1 MRLRDSMPEI
11 NRFAIVS
18 AAIML
23 AFALTQ
29 LISFPARQLAFSVF
43 GIQLNFI
50 FDFNTVITLLTAA
63 LAAAGMDWLLLSHP
77 DKDQYESRWAY
88 LRHWIMPV
96 LTSLVIG
103 IALNAFAGEALWW
116 IVFLLGSLLLMAVFV
131 AEYNVVP
138 SEGIRHP
145 LARIGLTGLSFA
157 LFLLLAIA
165 LYAANLRLY
174 LRLPLLGLCAL
185 LVISR
190 SIYLRVGRWEVLW
203 ALVNSLILAE
213 VAVGFHYLPLPPIQI
228 GLYLVG
234 IAYGL
239 TSMVTAIKEGRKH
252 WAFWGEPAVMLILVF
267 ILSLIW
273 G

>member
-1 MRLRDSMPEI
+1 MPEI
-11 NRFAIVS
+11 DRFAIVS

-29 LISFPARQLAFSVF
+29 IISFPARSLAFSVF
-43 GIQLNFI
+43 GIQLNFT
-50 FDFNTVITLLTAA
+50 FNFNTVITLLTAA
-63 LAAAGMDWLLLSHP
+63 LAAFGMDWLILSHP
-77 DKDQYESRWAY
+77 NKHQYATRWIY
-88 LRHWIMPV
+88 VRHWIMPV

-103 IALNAFAGEALWW
+103 IALNAFAGEDLWW
-116 IVFLLGSLLLMAVFV
+116 LVYLLGSLLLMAVFV

-165 LYAANLRLY
+165 LYTANLRLY
-174 LRLPLLGLCAL
+174 LRLPLLGLGGL
-185 LVISR
+185 VVISR
-190 SIYLRVGRWEVLW
+190 SIYLRVGRWELSW

-239 TSMVTAIKEGRKH
+239 TSIVTAIKEGRKH
-252 WAFWGEPAVMLILVF
+252 WALWGEPAVMLFLVF
-267 ILSLIW
+267 VLSLIW

>member
-1 MRLRDSMPEI
+1 
-11 NRFAIVS
+11 
-18 AAIML
+18 ML

-29 LISFPARQLAFSVF
+29 LISFPARMLVFSVM
-43 GIQLNFI
+43 GIQWDFTL
-50 FDFNTVITLLTAA
+50 DFNTVVTLLTAA
-63 LAAAGMDWLLLSHP
+63 LAAVGMDWLILSHP
-77 DKDQYESRWAY
+77 DKDLYQSRWAY

-103 IALNAFAGEALWW
+103 IALNAFSGDPLWW
-116 IVFLLGSLLLMAVFV
+116 LVFLLGSLLLMAVFV

-138 SEGIRHP
+138 SEDIRHP

-157 LFLLLAIA
+157 LFLLLVIA
-165 LYAANLRLY
+165 LYSANLRLY
-174 LRLPLLGLCAL
+174 MRLPIIGLGALMVVSRAINLRIGEWAL
-185 LVISR
+185 LWSLI
-190 SIYLRVGRWEVLW
+190 
-203 ALVNSLILAE
+203 NSLILAE
-213 VAVGFHYLPLPPIQI
+213 IAVGFHYLPLPPIRI

-239 TSMVTAIKEGRKH
+239 TSLVTAFKEGRRR
-252 WAFWGEPAVMLILVF
+252 WAFWGEPAVMLAVVL

>member
-1 MRLRDSMPEI
+1 MPEI

-29 LISFPARQLAFSVF
+29 LISFPARLLVFSVF
-43 GIQLNFI
+43 GIQLNFTL
-50 FDFNTVITLLTAA
+50 DFNTVITLLTSA
-63 LAAAGMDWLLLSHP
+63 LAAIGMDWLILSHP
-77 DKDQYESRWAY
+77 DKGQYKNRWAY
-88 LRHWIMPV
+88 VRHWIMPV

-116 IVFLLGSLLLMAVFV
+116 SVFLLGSLLLMAIFI

-138 SEGIRHP
+138 SEDIRHP

-157 LFLLLAIA
+157 LFLLLSIA
-165 LYAANLRLY
+165 LYSANLRLY
-174 LRLPLLGLCAL
+174 LRLPVVGLGAMM
-185 LVISR
+185 VISR

-203 ALVNSLILAE
+203 ALVNSLILSE
-213 VAVGFHYLPLPPIQI
+213 IAVGFHYLPLPPIQI

-239 TSMVTAIKEGRKH
+239 TSVVTAIKEGRER
-252 WAFWGEPAVMLILVF
+252 WAFWGEPAVMFVLII
-267 ILSLIW
+267 ILSFIW

>member
-1 MRLRDSMPEI
+1 MPLRDSMPEI

-29 LISFPARQLAFSVF
+29 LISFPARSLDFGLF
-43 GIQLNFI
+43 GIQLNFTL
-50 FDFNTVITLLTAA
+50 DFNTVITLLTAA
-63 LAAAGMDWLLLSHP
+63 LAAVGMDWLILSHP
-77 DKDQYESRWAY
+77 NMNQYPSRWAF
-88 LRHWIMPV
+88 LSHWIMPV

-103 IALNAFAGEALWW
+103 IALNAFTGEALWW
-116 IVFLLGSLLLMAVFV
+116 LVFLLGSLLLMAVFI

-138 SEGIRHP
+138 SEDIRRP
-145 LARIGLTGLSFA
+145 LARIVLTGLSFA

-165 LYAANLRLY
+165 LYSASLRLY
-174 LRLPLLGLCAL
+174 LRLPLLGLGAIM
-185 LVISR
+185 VISR
-190 SIYLRVGRWEVLW
+190 SIYLRVGKWELAW
-203 ALVNSLILAE
+203 SLVNSLILSE

-239 TSMVTAIKEGRKH
+239 TSVVSAIKEGRKR
-252 WAFWGEPAVMLILVF
+252 WAFWGEPAVMVGLIF
-267 ILSLIW
+267 IVSLIW